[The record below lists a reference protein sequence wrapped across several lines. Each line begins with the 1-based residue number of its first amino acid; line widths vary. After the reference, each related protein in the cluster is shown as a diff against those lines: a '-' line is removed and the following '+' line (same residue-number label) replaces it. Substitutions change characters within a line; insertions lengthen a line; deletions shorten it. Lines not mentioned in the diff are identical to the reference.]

1 MSIEHRRP
9 AAGQWTAAYM
19 RDDALQTRGRRRRL
33 TSWLLILPVLGVF
46 SLSLVTGAEAFGKN
60 DYASAIKKLPTSN
73 PVVLVA
79 AAHEPADNPLGWLSE
94 RYASKEVCSVTSS
107 QLASIAAHYHVDH
120 MLVDVGGS
128 KVDVVTVDGVGAND
142 HDLRVYLGDAKL
154 SCKLVRRGGV
164 FFLPFDA
171 HGS

>member
-1 MSIEHRRP
+1 
-9 AAGQWTAAYM
+9 M
-19 RDDALQTRGRRRRL
+19 RDDALQAPQGRRRRL
-33 TSWLLILPVLGVF
+33 TSWILILPVLGVF
-46 SLSLVTGAEAFGKN
+46 SLSLVTGAQAFGKN
-60 DYASAIKKLPTSN
+60 DYASAIKQLPASK

-79 AAHEPADNPLGWLSE
+79 AAHEPADNPLARLSD
-94 RYASKEVCSVTSS
+94 RYASKEVCSVSAT
-107 QLASIAAHYHVDH
+107 QLKAIAAHYHVGH

-128 KVDVVTVDGVGAND
+128 QVDMVTVDGVGAND